1 MHHPLPSIMCA
12 AAASGKSYPPPHH
25 PLSTLAP
32 FAMYPAHAS
41 HPPSYWRVHIRAM
54 QHYATHCTEHQRPT
68 FSISFPA
75 LIVPPR
81 GKDYAQVLHVQGRH
95 SRITGDLDVPGVT
108 RGGQHQPEGHHSQ
121 CQWPDAAAIPLPHC
135 VKPAVTGLQSP
146 LLRADKHVLHDSH
159 TYCCFVFAV
168 LGSDWRLN
176 TQTVINEV

>member
-1 MHHPLPSIMCA
+1 MACRGGRTCRSLQQFFITYVSLHAAVGSCCIIPCHQSCVQLLLLESHTHHHIIHLALLPLLQCP
-12 AAASGKSYPPPHH
+12 
-25 PLSTLAP
+25 
-32 FAMYPAHAS
+32 PAHAS

-121 CQWPDAAAIPLPHC
+121 CQWPDAAAIPLPH
-135 VKPAVTGLQSP
+135 
-146 LLRADKHVLHDSH
+146 
-159 TYCCFVFAV
+159 
-168 LGSDWRLN
+168 
-176 TQTVINEV
+176 